1 MGAAVLPI
9 ADRNATCRKDPEP
22 GKQAIPQ
29 QAVIAPRQNSNRLR
43 GISNPFK
50 RRSTS
55 RESVVARFEKAL
67 ESRVVTDCSPST
79 TQARPRRRRKCS
91 TAPNVFTMAQRSG
104 APSVT
109 ESLVS
114 SGTTPAELASVQR
127 SALLASRPARR
138 ATADGYADLR
148 RPDQALQAHE
158 EELEPSVVSLMRA
171 SVEEKAI

>member
-1 MGAAVLPI
+1 MHYP
-9 ADRNATCRKDPEP
+9 RKA
-22 GKQAIPQ
+22 Q
-29 QAVIAPRQNSNRLR
+29 
-43 GISNPFK
+43 
-50 RRSTS
+50 
-55 RESVVARFEKAL
+55 
-67 ESRVVTDCSPST
+67 
-79 TQARPRRRRKCS
+79 RRRRCS
-91 TAPNVFTMAQRSG
+91 TAPNILSMAQRRG

-114 SGTTPAELASVQR
+114 SGTTPAEPASVQR
-127 SALLASRPARR
+127 SALPASRSARR